1 MTEQFSVLVAADVG
15 YNSDRL
21 GKVWIDSLVSNLTA
35 RGWSVHVLTREVDGT
50 NGHDDIWKCGGIVVQ
65 PEDSDPEHLDEH
77 GLLPR
82 FRARTIIAEA
92 EVLDPDVVLV
102 QGLSLARYV
111 AGSGRLNSRLW
122 TVPLDRPHSG
132 GAFSP
137 SSFADLKVISGAS
150 ARILVAD
157 EVQRSTIDSA
167 FPAASSKVR
176 LLPVPDG
183 TVEGVA
189 SDELADVTALHIHE
203 GLFSNSDVEQLD
215 DFGQQLQQ
223 RSVIP
228 RIYIHYSHR
237 SGSAVTSNPSSK
249 RDGSAA
255 DAPRDLS
262 QVLRSL
268 PGAVT
273 VSEMSR
279 GTEGWELIPD
289 DSLARRFGL
298 LLAATEGRT
307 PIELRPNSEKVRSDS
322 EHISTIRSTPDPFDE
337 AVAPPLHHNQSEK
350 LRLVIAGSDFKF
362 AGDLIE
368 AFLADDLFDVRFD
381 VFKHHARAQ
390 PRASEPYLEWADV
403 VLSEFA
409 VQNAIWYSQNL
420 APHQTLIVHLHG
432 YELLADWITE
442 LNIEKVSTIVVAS
455 EFYRQKAHQLR
466 GWPLEKIRVIP
477 NSVNHFDFD
486 RPKYD
491 DARFHLGLVGMVP
504 ILKRPDRALDLLES
518 LLKIDSRY
526 TLHIR
531 GHAPWNYAWE
541 WKKAAHQDAYRNFY
555 TRVGEKPELLRAIAF
570 EPFAPD
576 MANWLRKI
584 GWLLS
589 PSSRETFHLA
599 AIEGAMSGSIPLA
612 WERDGARDIIGDQW
626 TFTST
631 EQIRDFVLS
640 NNASKGSHIRLAD
653 QAQNSVSKYRSEV
666 VGQQWRSI
674 VIDQHEKMA
683 SGKQSDV
690 PSGIA
695 GTIYRE
701 VDELV
706 LAGEFDEAKGALDR
720 HIPVTKDDKSRL
732 KHLELF
738 VRGLLA
744 LDSRRINLIPENS
757 QPKEHSLYNG
767 PLGSEF
773 NFTNEDSGNNDQYV
787 RISALNAETGSGR
800 ILTDPRIVV
809 GAIGIVPFA
818 YTAEVQDQ
826 QNANAAL
833 RTVAGAARSTSSFSG
848 PVVTDVLEEY
858 LDSRIAVAGALR
870 FDRWVEIV
878 ASEIRDHLAEY
889 SQETLLIDA
898 PWHVALPAAIAA
910 GRSGRTFVWA
920 PPVSMAEQAVETLN
934 TNPYSGDLIAQFVGL
949 LISRAKAIV
958 LPQGDTINHTGLSPL
973 ATIPNLVTAEIS
985 QASTGRADESP
996 TLVFDSRLTNEIAAI
1011 EKSSGIEH
1019 VLGALNGN
1027 QSRTGTE
1034 PRALRIA
1041 FVAGTEDSQK
1051 LRNLSPTIDT
1061 FPLVDLAE
1069 LSPSVDALIVDQSA
1083 VSEPTVIPGHGAP
1096 AERVRALFDLA
1107 RTSGVVGIFNASTHV
1122 GGNRSISNMA
1132 EKADAVT
1139 GTSALLTVGL
1149 LTRDPNSITRVGST
1163 SVVSDN
1169 STEVFHALAAVG
1181 IGHAHAVSNKYPAT
1195 TTQVTGTRDQNPAR
1209 VDSKVLDLRSLKL
1222 AHSDGVSIIV
1232 ATRLGADRLPTM
1244 LASVARQTMHS
1255 SRMELIIVHNGP
1267 DDDSEAVVNAFAA
1280 EHAGMSICFL
1290 KSEVE
1295 GASAARNIGIEAATR
1310 EFITFLDDDDELE
1323 SNYVLNMWLS
1333 AETDAI
1339 VAAPL
1344 RDVDINGVS
1353 YTDIPNN
1360 RRLANLVGRRTQLTR
1375 AFGLLGL
1382 NACKLIPT
1390 RVARKMQYPVGM
1402 RSGEDVAFMSQLL
1415 LHPLEL
1421 IPVDTAPNSAYVR
1434 HRRPDSISRRVLT
1447 HDFAVDQRL
1456 AVISHLERVR
1466 EMGPDTIEYCIRE
1479 LQLDQLSFL
1488 ARYVAGNPAEAEV
1501 AVEKVLRAGFP
1512 TPLLKKRYRTLHSF
1526 VIRLE
1531 STRI

>member
-21 GKVWIDSLVSNLTA
+21 GKVWVDSLVSNLIG

-50 NGHDDIWKCGGIVVQ
+50 NGHDDIWKSGGIVVQ

-102 QGLSLARYV
+102 QGLTLARYV

-157 EVQRSTIDSA
+157 EVQRSTIDSE

-176 LLPVPDG
+176 LLPVPGG
-183 TVEGVA
+183 TADGVA
-189 SDELADVTALHIHE
+189 SDKLADVTELHIHE
-203 GLFSNSDVEQLD
+203 SLFSNSDVEQLAD
-215 DFGQQLQQ
+215 LGQQLQQ

-228 RIYIHYSHR
+228 RIYIHSPHR
-237 SGSAVTSNPSSK
+237 NSPAVTSNPSSK
-249 RDGSAA
+249 RDGSAT
-255 DAPRDLS
+255 DASTHLS

-289 DSLARRFGL
+289 DLRARHFGL
-298 LLAATEGRT
+298 LLAAAEGRT
-307 PIELRPNSEKVRSDS
+307 PIELRPNSDEVRSDS
-322 EHISTIRSTPDPFDE
+322 EYISTSRSTPDPFDE
-337 AVAPPLHHNQSEK
+337 AVAPALHHNQSEK

-381 VFKHHARAQ
+381 VFKHHAHAQ
-390 PRASEPYLEWADV
+390 PRTSEPYLEWADV

-442 LNIEKVSTIVVAS
+442 LNIENVSTVVVAS

-466 GWPLEKIRVIP
+466 GWPLEKIKVIP

-486 RPKYD
+486 RPKYH

-504 ILKRPDRALDLLES
+504 ILKRPDRALELLEG
-518 LLKIDSRY
+518 LLNIDPRY

-555 TRVGEKPELLRAIAF
+555 AKVGEKPELLRAIAF

-599 AIEGAMSGSIPLA
+599 AVEGAMSGSIPLA
-612 WERDGARDIIGDQW
+612 WERDGARDIIGDEW

-631 EQIRDFVLS
+631 EQIRNFVLS
-640 NNASKGSHIRLAD
+640 NNVSEESHIRLAD
-653 QAQNSVSKYRSEV
+653 QAQNSVAKYRSEV
-666 VGQQWRSI
+666 VGQQWRRI
-674 VIDQHEKMA
+674 VIDQYEKTA
-683 SGKQSDV
+683 SGKQSDA

-701 VDELV
+701 VDALV
-706 LAGEFDEAKGALDR
+706 RAGEFDEAKGALDR
-720 HIPVTKDDKSRL
+720 HIPVTKNDNSRL
-732 KHLELF
+732 KYLELF

-744 LDSRRINLIPENS
+744 LDSRRIDLIPDIS
-757 QPKEHSLYNG
+757 QPKYRSPYNG
-767 PLGSEF
+767 QLDSEF
-773 NFTNEDSGNNDQYV
+773 KFTNGNSGNNDQYV
-787 RISALNAETGSGR
+787 RISALNAATGSGR
-800 ILTDPRIVV
+800 VLTDPRIVV
-809 GAIGIVPFA
+809 GAVGIVPFT

-826 QNANAAL
+826 QTANAAL
-833 RTVAGAARSTSSFSG
+833 RTVAGAARSSSSFSG
-848 PVVTDVLEEY
+848 RVVTDVLEEY

-910 GRSGRTFVWA
+910 GRSGRTYVWA
-920 PPVSMAEQAVETLN
+920 PPVSMAEQAVGVLN
-934 TNPYSGDLIAQFVGL
+934 SNPYSGDLIAQFVGM

-958 LPQGDTINHTGLSPL
+958 LPQGDTIDHSDLSSL
-973 ATIPNLVTAEIS
+973 ATIPKLVTAEIS
-985 QASTGRADESP
+985 QAPAGRADEFP

-1011 EKSSGIEH
+1011 ANSSGIEH
-1019 VLGALNGN
+1019 TLGALNGN
-1027 QSRTGTE
+1027 QPRRGTE
-1034 PRALRIA
+1034 FRALRVA
-1041 FVAGTEDSQK
+1041 FVAGIESSAK
-1051 LRNLSPTIDT
+1051 LRSLSPTIDT
-1061 FPLVDLAE
+1061 FPLVDLTE

-1083 VSEPTVIPGHGAP
+1083 VSEPTVIPGDGTP

-1122 GGNRSISNMA
+1122 GGIRTVSTMA

-1139 GTSALLTVGL
+1139 GTAALLTVGL
-1149 LTRDPNSITRVGST
+1149 LTRHPISITRVGSA

-1169 STEVFHALAAVG
+1169 STEVLQALAAVG
-1181 IGHAHAVSNKYPAT
+1181 IGNAPPVSNNYPAPT
-1195 TTQVTGTRDQNPAR
+1195 NQVTATRDQNPTR

-1222 AHSDGVSIIV
+1222 THSDGVSIIV

-1255 SRMELIIVHNGP
+1255 SRMELIVVHNGP
-1267 DDDSEAVVNAFAA
+1267 VDNSETVVDAFAA
-1280 EHAGMSICFL
+1280 EHAGMNIRFL

-1310 EFITFLDDDDELE
+1310 EYVTFLDDDDEIE

-1344 RDVDINGVS
+1344 RDVDVDGVS

-1360 RRLANLVGRRTQLTR
+1360 RRLANLAGRRTQLTR
-1375 AFGLLGL
+1375 ASGLLGL

-1390 RVARKMQYPVGM
+1390 RVAQKMQYPVGM

-1434 HRRPDSISRRVLT
+1434 HRRPDSISRRILT

-1466 EMGPDTIEYCIRE
+1466 EMGSDAIEYCIRE
-1479 LQLDQLSFL
+1479 LQLDQLSFV
-1488 ARYVAGNPAEAEV
+1488 ARYAAENPAEAEA
-1501 AVEKVLRAGFP
+1501 AVEKVLRAGIP
-1512 TPLLKKRYRTLHSF
+1512 TPLLKNRYKTLHSF
-1526 VIRLE
+1526 AIRLE
-1531 STRI
+1531 STTV